1 MAGSKS
7 ARLPW
12 RPGSRAADLEE
23 QLEKKSEALREARR
37 ELRRTRRRLEGAKAR
52 MRKQRRKQRA
62 RVESL
67 RERLR
72 KERVRTDLGY
82 VFICT
87 YGRSGSTLLQGV
99 LNSIPGYQIRGE
111 NRQALW
117 HLYEMHQ
124 LLMRQKRSHSGR
136 IERDEPLP
144 VTHPFY
150 GVDGY
155 PVSAHRSYRRLALE
169 LLLRPDHDTR
179 VTGFKEIRW
188 ADEDVVGYVRFLR
201 NVFPEARFV
210 INTRDLDAVSAS
222 AWWARDPDARTKL
235 EEAEARLDA
244 LAEELGS
251 AAYRVRYD
259 DYVADPAALT
269 GLFEWLGEELDLDV
283 VRSVLD
289 VEHSYQPKDQPED
302 ASEDS

>member
-7 ARLPW
+7 SRLPW
-12 RPGSRAADLEE
+12 RPGSRVADLEE
-23 QLEKKSEALREARR
+23 QLEKKSDALREARQ
-37 ELRRTRRRLEGAKAR
+37 ELRRTRRQLDRAR
-52 MRKQRRKQRA
+52 TRIRKQRRKQHA

-117 HLYEMHQ
+117 HLYELHQ
-124 LLMRQKRSHSGR
+124 SLMRQKRSGKR
-136 IERDEPLP
+136 WLEKNDGAYDELP

-155 PVSAHRSYRRLALE
+155 PLTAHRSIRRLALE
-169 LLLRPDHDTR
+169 LLLRPDADTR
-179 VTGFKEIRW
+179 VTGYKEIRW

-210 INTRDLDAVSAS
+210 INTRDLDAVSSS
-222 AWWARDPDARTKL
+222 AWWGRDPDARTKL
-235 EEAEARLDA
+235 EQAEARLDE
-244 LAEELGS
+244 LAEELGGAS
-251 AAYRVRYD
+251 YRVRYD
-259 DYVADPAALT
+259 DYVADPTALA
-269 GLFEWLGEELDLDV
+269 GLFEWLGEEFDVDV

-289 VEHSYQPKDQPED
+289 VEHSYQPKD
-302 ASEDS
+302 